1 MTQLSDA
8 PQLNRGRILPR
19 STIAP
24 EELQRRKE
32 QRTEIG
38 KLCREVF
45 EHIRPELIDNHYN
58 WFIAVDAD
66 TGNYLLDPQLQGL
79 LEQVRKNYTDPNAKV
94 TIFRLNENGTCG
106 RI

>member
-1 MTQLSDA
+1 MTQLSNT
-8 PQLNRGRILPR
+8 PQPSRGRTLPR

-24 EELQRRKE
+24 EELQRRKQ

-38 KLCREVF
+38 KLCRVVF
-45 EHIRPELIDNHYN
+45 ERIRPELIDNHYN

-66 TGNYLLDPQLQGL
+66 TGNYLLDTQLQGL

-94 TIFRLNENGTCG
+94 TIFRLNENGACG
-106 RI
+106 KI